1 MTVNDSCD
9 RPLWV
14 VGLGCQRGCSALE
27 LRQLIEDGLRECQ
40 LAPADIAALASI
52 DGKADEAGLLEL
64 GHGLGLTVGFFS
76 AGDLAA
82 YEDQLSHRSEI
93 AFERTGC
100 YGVAESAALAM
111 VTRLTGSPA
120 TLVIP
125 RRKCPHATFALA
137 TATGRASATS

>member
-1 MTVNDSCD
+1 MNELRE

-27 LRQLIEDGLRECQ
+27 LRQLMEDGLRECRLE
-40 LAPADIAALASI
+40 LADVAALASI
-52 DGKADEAGLLEL
+52 DGKSAEEGLLEL
-64 GHGLGLTVGFFS
+64 GRGLGLRIGFFS
-76 AGDLAA
+76 ADDLAA
-82 YEDQLSHRSEI
+82 YESQLSHRSDI

-111 VTRLTGSPA
+111 ATRLTGAPA

-125 RRKCPHATFALA
+125 RRKSPHATFALA
-137 TATGRASATS
+137 TAI

>member
-1 MTVNDSCD
+1 VNELRD

-27 LRQLIEDGLRECQ
+27 LRQLMEDGLRECRLE
-40 LAPADIAALASI
+40 LADVAALASI
-52 DGKADEAGLLEL
+52 DGKSAEEGLLEL
-64 GHGLGLTVGFFS
+64 GRGLGLTIGFFS
-76 AGDLAA
+76 ADDLAA
-82 YEDQLSHRSEI
+82 YESQLSHRSDI

-111 VTRLTGSPA
+111 ATRWTGSLA

-125 RRKCPHATFALA
+125 RRKSPHATFALA
-137 TATGRASATS
+137 TAQRANI

>member
-1 MTVNDSCD
+1 MNEVRD

-27 LRQLIEDGLRECQ
+27 LRQLIEDGLQECR
-40 LAPADIAALASI
+40 LEIEDIAALASI
-52 DGKADEAGLLEL
+52 DGKSAEEGLLEL

-82 YEDQLSHRSEI
+82 YEAQLTYRSDI

-111 VTRLTGSPA
+111 ATRLTGAAA

-125 RRKCPHATFALA
+125 RRKSPHATFALA
-137 TATGRASATS
+137 TAIL

>member
-1 MTVNDSCD
+1 MNERAVNDSPD

-27 LRQLIEDGLRECQ
+27 LRQLVEDGLRECR
-40 LAPADIAALASI
+40 LELRDIAALASI

-64 GHGLGLTVGFFS
+64 GYALGLRVEFFS
-76 AGDLAA
+76 AMELAA
-82 YEDQLSHRSEI
+82 YEPQLSYRSDI

-111 VTRLTGSPA
+111 ATRLSGSPA
-120 TLVIP
+120 TLAIP
-125 RRKCPHATFALA
+125 RRKGPHATFALA
-137 TATGRASATS
+137 TANGKA

>member
-1 MTVNDSCD
+1 MNELRE

-27 LRQLIEDGLRECQ
+27 LRQLMEDGLREGQ
-40 LAPADIAALASI
+40 LELKDVAGLASI
-52 DGKADEAGLLEL
+52 DGKSAEAGLLEL
-64 GHGLGLTVGFFS
+64 GHGLGLTIGFFS
-76 AGDLAA
+76 ARELAA
-82 YEDQLSHRSEI
+82 HEAQLSHRSDI

-111 VTRLTGSPA
+111 ATRLTGSPA

-125 RRKCPHATFALA
+125 RRKSPHATFALA
-137 TATGRASATS
+137 TAIL